1 MPFTIAIIGRPNVGK
16 STLFNRLVGQKLAL
30 VDDEP
35 GVTRDRREGEG
46 RLGDLEF
53 TVIDTAGLDEGAK
66 GSLTAR
72 MQEQTEAAIGLADAL
87 MFVVDARAGLTPND
101 RAFADFARRANKP
114 VVLVANKSEGK
125 QGDAGAMEA
134 YALGLGEPIQISAEH
149 GEGLSELYDALRAL
163 MPEPVEAEQEFD
175 DDDVIAQD
183 EDIAKRPIRVAIVGR
198 PNAGKS
204 TLINHLLGEERLL
217 TSAEA
222 GTTRDSISVE
232 INWKGR
238 DFRVFDTAGLRRRSR
253 IEEKLE
259 KLSVADALRAVRFA
273 EVVVLVMDAQNKFE
287 EQDLRIADLI
297 EREGRA
303 LVIAVNKWDLMGRQQ
318 GLISALQTDA
328 DQLLPQVKGMPIVA
342 VSGLMGE
349 GIDRMMTAIEQAYAV
364 WNRRVPTASLNRW
377 FEQAVDANPPPAVS
391 GRRLKLNYITQAK
404 ARPPSFVLFC
414 SRADAVPQ
422 SYLRYLVNSLREFFE
437 LPGTPVRITLREKA
451 NPFAHKRKRAVVSEG
466 RPESVVEASPV
477 RSAAV
482 AFIFITILLDTL
494 ALGLVIPVLPKL
506 VESFVDNDT
515 ARAAR
520 IFGLFGTAWAAMQ
533 FFFSP
538 VLGGLSDR
546 FGRRPVVLLS
556 NFGLA
561 LDYVLMALAPSLTWL
576 FVGRVISGITSASIS
591 TSFAYIADITPP
603 ERRAAVFGKVG
614 AAFGGRVYPRA
625 RARRIAGRHGSAVA
639 VLGRGGPEFH
649 QYALRLADP
658 ARIAAAGSAR
668 AVALEKRKSL
678 GCAASVALRFR
689 ARGTLGGEFLCSG
702 RPCGSAV
709 NLRALCDL
717 SLRLGCGDR
726 RPDAGD
732 GRHLRD
738 GRAGRR
744 RRADR

>member
-53 TVIDTAGLDEGAK
+53 TVIDTAGLDEGVK

-72 MQEQTEAAIGLADAL
+72 MQEQTETAIGLADAL

-114 VVLVANKSEGK
+114 VVLVANKSEGR

-134 YALGLGEPIQISAEH
+134 YAL
-149 GEGLSELYDALRAL
+149 
-163 MPEPVEAEQEFD
+163 MPEPSDERQEFV
-175 DDDVIAQD
+175 DDDVIGQD
-183 EDIAKRPIRVAIVGR
+183 EDIATRPIRVAIVGR

-318 GLISALQTDA
+318 GLISALRTEA
-328 DQLLPQVKGMPIVA
+328 DHLLPQVKGMPIVA
-342 VSGLMGE
+342 VSGRMGE
-349 GIDRMMTAIEQAYAV
+349 GVDRLMSAIEQAYAV
-364 WNRRVPTASLNRW
+364 WNKRVPTASLNRW

-422 SYLRYLVNSLREFFE
+422 SYLRYLINSLREYFE
-437 LPGTPVRITLREKA
+437 LPGTPVRIALREKA
-451 NPFAHKRKRAVVSEG
+451 NPFAHKRKR
-466 RPESVVEASPV
+466 
-477 RSAAV
+477 
-482 AFIFITILLDTL
+482 
-494 ALGLVIPVLPKL
+494 
-506 VESFVDNDT
+506 
-515 ARAAR
+515 
-520 IFGLFGTAWAAMQ
+520 
-533 FFFSP
+533 
-538 VLGGLSDR
+538 
-546 FGRRPVVLLS
+546 
-556 NFGLA
+556 
-561 LDYVLMALAPSLTWL
+561 PS
-576 FVGRVISGITSASIS
+576 
-591 TSFAYIADITPP
+591 
-603 ERRAAVFGKVG
+603 
-614 AAFGGRVYPRA
+614 
-625 RARRIAGRHGSAVA
+625 
-639 VLGRGGPEFH
+639 
-649 QYALRLADP
+649 
-658 ARIAAAGSAR
+658 
-668 AVALEKRKSL
+668 
-678 GCAASVALRFR
+678 
-689 ARGTLGGEFLCSG
+689 
-702 RPCGSAV
+702 
-709 NLRALCDL
+709 
-717 SLRLGCGDR
+717 
-726 RPDAGD
+726 
-732 GRHLRD
+732 
-738 GRAGRR
+738 
-744 RRADR
+744 